1 MSSAAAKDDKKSPDV
16 IDLTAQTK
24 SSTVTPDARQT
35 TAGRQPSFDGTAPG
49 AMTDFIT
56 AIIQGLAPLLQ
67 QRVPPPPAP
76 PTGTP
81 TSFAPA
87 SHLDTYPTPSGGT
100 SARPPFGAA
109 LTGEVSHQLIH
120 NTASVSGNPSST
132 VHYHLDSRK
141 PATALHSTATTV
153 DDLFAHVQQ
162 SIRPVDILLS
172 DKPPASADAMEAALY
187 AFLDSHSPLETDPV
201 AREAIER
208 YVRKTIQ
215 LLKLVDHRHVL
226 AYHLECVSASA
237 KRRYSPLLHGEVYPL
252 AYTVHITPNARG
264 PSRTQRDRPDRKR
277 KAGPASADPS
287 GPCDYRGHSGHT
299 VAECRS
305 RNADLRPQQGPGK
318 RGTQAAPK
326 QKPAAAPATPA
337 AATSQ

>member
-1 MSSAAAKDDKKSPDV
+1 M
-16 IDLTAQTK
+16 
-24 SSTVTPDARQT
+24 
-35 TAGRQPSFDGTAPG
+35 
-49 AMTDFIT
+49 
-56 AIIQGLAPLLQ
+56 
-67 QRVPPPPAP
+67 
-76 PTGTP
+76 
-81 TSFAPA
+81 SFAPA
-87 SHLDTYPTPSGGT
+87 SHLDTYPTPSGGA

-132 VHYHLDSRK
+132 VHYHLDSKK

-187 AFLDSHSPLETDPV
+187 AFLDSHSPLETNPV

-237 KRRYSPLLHGEVYPL
+237 KRRYCPLLHGEVYPL
-252 AYTVHITPNARG
+252 AYTVHITPNTRG

-287 GPCDYRGHSGHT
+287 SPCDYRGT
-299 VAECRS
+299 AATRS
-305 RNADLRPQQGPGK
+305 PS
-318 RGTQAAPK
+318 
-326 QKPAAAPATPA
+326 AAPATP
-337 AATSQ
+337 TSAHSRALASGARRRPPSRSRQPRQQHQQQPQVSDLRPRHVLRRR